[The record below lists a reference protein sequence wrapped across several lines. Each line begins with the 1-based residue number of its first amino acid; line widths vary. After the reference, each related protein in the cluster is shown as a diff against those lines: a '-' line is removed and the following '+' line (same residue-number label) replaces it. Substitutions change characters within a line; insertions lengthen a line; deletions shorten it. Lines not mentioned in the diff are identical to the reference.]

1 MTDTPAASSGSV
13 NARFASYLDDQKT
26 IIIDD
31 WLDKVRGD
39 PAIVAKDALSAN
51 ALKNHMPEIFDDLTA
66 SLRRYGSETV
76 AERTVKDA
84 EDHGA
89 ARLRQG
95 YELTEMLRELKHL
108 RSILIYH
115 LRVFEGL
122 NPEDGM
128 AARLFIATT
137 LHAFIDEMAIAAAE
151 QYLWPK
157 LSLEDQIHGI
167 RPLG

>member
-95 YELTEMLRELKHL
+95 
-108 RSILIYH
+108 
-115 LRVFEGL
+115 
-122 NPEDGM
+122 
-128 AARLFIATT
+128 
-137 LHAFIDEMAIAAAE
+137 
-151 QYLWPK
+151 
-157 LSLEDQIHGI
+157 
-167 RPLG
+167 